1 MVAWLP
7 CYNAA
12 IPRRFS
18 RAPRMEDVV
27 GNNKLRHLAI
37 ATQDPESTAAF
48 YKDAFGFEEV
58 GRTNTPLATGVYLSD
73 GELNL
78 AILRF
83 HTDQLGR
90 GLDYVGLH
98 HFGIHMADP
107 AETYTRLANAGAT
120 QKTERP
126 TEPTSFFEVK
136 FIGPD
141 GVVFDVSEHGWVGT
155 NPLPA
160 RVPVETPG

>member
-1 MVAWLP
+1 M
-7 CYNAA
+7 
-12 IPRRFS
+12 
-18 RAPRMEDVV
+18 
-27 GNNKLRHLAI
+27 GKNKLRHLAI
-37 ATQDPESTAAF
+37 ATKDPEQTAAF
-48 YKDAFGFEEV
+48 YKDVFGFEEV

-73 GELNL
+73 GTLNL

-98 HFGIHMADP
+98 HFGVHIADP
-107 AETYTRLANAGAT
+107 DETYARLAQAGAV

-126 TEPTSFFEVK
+126 TVATSFFEVK
-136 FIGPD
+136 FVGPD

-155 NPLPA
+155 SDGPA
-160 RVPVETPG
+160 PAAAETTR